1 MLCLRNSGDE
11 QSIKTDLEH
20 EGWGWYDADE
30 VITNPSLNGVPK
42 LAESLRRVYFESEF
56 GPQAAGVLAGGLTK
70 LATDH
75 ESGARELATMAV
87 KTLHDVAAS
96 LEIYDWNLIRTAG
109 WHLSKNGRPSMGA
122 AITSVLLARLSEIK
136 A

>member
-1 MLCLRNSGDE
+1 MFCLRNLV
-11 QSIKTDLEH
+11 TNNPLRLTWEH

-30 VITNPSLNGVPK
+30 VITNPSLNGVSK
-42 LAESLRRVYFESEF
+42 LAESLRRVYFEADF

-96 LEIYDWNLIRTAG
+96 LEILDWNLIRRLASLQK
-109 WHLSKNGRPSMGA
+109 WA
-122 AITSVLLARLSEIK
+122 AKHGSNHNKRSPGQIIREQSLI
-136 A
+136 